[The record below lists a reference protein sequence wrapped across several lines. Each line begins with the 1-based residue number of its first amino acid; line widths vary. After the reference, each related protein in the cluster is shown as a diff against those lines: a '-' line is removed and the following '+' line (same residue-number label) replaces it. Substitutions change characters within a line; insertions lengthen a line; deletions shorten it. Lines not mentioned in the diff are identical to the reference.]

1 MASANRNAIKPVQTI
16 AKLIGN
22 LIFIFLLVLLCALVF
37 FLVQSRISGGPP
49 TVSGYR
55 LFAVLSGSMSPEF
68 ETGSLV
74 VVKPVDPAALHVG
87 DIITFGNAD
96 GQLVTHRIIGI
107 ENDGDLSFITKG
119 DANEVADSEPV
130 PAHRVVGMMALA
142 IPWLG
147 RILVFS
153 QTKKGIL
160 LMIAIPSLLILV
172 LEARSL
178 WRFAA
183 EEDKKR
189 AAQAEQGESTQAEK
203 AEQSLFSD

>member
-1 MASANRNAIKPVQTI
+1 MKRAKPVQKT
-16 AKLIGN
+16 ARLVGN
-22 LIFIFLLVLLCALVF
+22 LIFVLLLTLLGALVF

>member
-1 MASANRNAIKPVQTI
+1 MKRAKPVQKT
-16 AKLIGN
+16 ARLVGN
-22 LIFIFLLVLLCALVF
+22 LIFVLLLTLLGALVF

-49 TVSGYR
+49 TVGGYR
-55 LFAVLSGSMSPEF
+55 FFAVLSGSMSPEF

>member
-1 MASANRNAIKPVQTI
+1 M
-16 AKLIGN
+16 G
-22 LIFIFLLVLLCALVF
+22 
-37 FLVQSRISGGPP
+37 
-49 TVSGYR
+49 GYR
-55 LFAVLSGSMSPEF
+55 FFAVLSGSMSPEF

>member
-37 FLVQSRISGGPP
+37 LLVQSRISGGPP